1 MKKIKVY
8 RQSDLEDELEM
19 LLGLTPKHARTL
31 GAIMRGVAG
40 DIIRGVKQSEIRA
53 GFNGEVYKINITKE

>member
-8 RQSDLEDELEM
+8 RQSDLEDELELM
-19 LLGLTPKHARTL
+19 FGLSRSNARTL